1 MNTDGLE
8 EIITVFENPSSYT
21 RGLLWTSVNGEWR
34 QQLYQIENIFV
45 PPALATAID
54 NNQISAVQP
63 ALNNVRIGAMEI
75 YPLPVAP

>member
-1 MNTDGLE
+1 
-8 EIITVFENPSSYT
+8 
-21 RGLLWTSVNGEWR
+21 LWTSVNGEWR

-75 YPLPVAP
+75 YPLPVATEKFLPLPDPAPRP